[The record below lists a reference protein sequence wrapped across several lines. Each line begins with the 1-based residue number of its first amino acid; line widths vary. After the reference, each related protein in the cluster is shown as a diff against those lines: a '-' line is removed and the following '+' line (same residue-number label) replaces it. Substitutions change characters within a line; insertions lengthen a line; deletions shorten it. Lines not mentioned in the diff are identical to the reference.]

1 MRSLVFTGK
10 GGVGKT
16 TLAAATGVRASKLG
30 YRTLVISTDPAHS
43 LADAFDL
50 EIGHEVTPISDGLFC
65 RQVDAQRRLEDGWG
79 EIRDHLV
86 EILNWSG
93 VDGVEAEEL
102 AVFPGLEEIF
112 GLIDLADYAQSGE
125 WDLLIVDSAPTA
137 ETLRFLSLP
146 DVMRWWMRKVWP
158 AGRSVVKVVR
168 PVLTRVTSA
177 PVASDGVLDATEG
190 MYSRLAAARALL
202 SNGKRSSIRLVLNP
216 EKVVLAESRRTYTYL
231 SLFGYSVDAVIA
243 NRLLPDEVSDP
254 WFADWRSAQIDHLA
268 EVRDSFGALPVLEV
282 PLTRREPYGLTAL
295 DDLAQVV
302 YGDSDPAAVMSSDEP
317 MTVVESPEG
326 YDLHLRLPFADKS
339 DLEVA
344 RNAED
349 LFVRAGPYKR
359 ALVLPQALLR
369 REIVCAT
376 FQDEELVVS
385 FR

>member
-16 TLAAATGVRASKLG
+16 TLAAATGVRASRLG

-43 LADAFDL
+43 LADAFDIGIAH
-50 EIGHEVTPISDGLFC
+50 EITSISDGLFA

-86 EILNWSG
+86 AILNWSG

-146 DVMRWWMRKVWP
+146 DVLRWWMRKVWP
-158 AGRSVVKVVR
+158 AGRSVVRVVR
-168 PVLTRVTSA
+168 PVLTRVTNA

-190 MYSRLAAARALL
+190 IYSRLAAARALL
-202 SNGKRSSIRLVLNP
+202 SNGKRSSIRLVLSP
-216 EKVVLAESRRTYTYL
+216 EKVVLAETRRTYTYL

-243 NRLLPDEVSDP
+243 NRLLPDEVADP
-254 WFADWRSAQIDHLA
+254 WFEDWRSAQDEHLG
-268 EVRDSFGALPVLEV
+268 EVKASFGSLPVLEV
-282 PLTRREPYGLTAL
+282 PLAKREPYGLQAL
-295 DDLAQVV
+295 DDLAQAV
-302 YGDSDPAAVMSSDEP
+302 YGDSDPAAVMCTDEP
-317 MTVVESPEG
+317 MTVVESSEG
-326 YDLHLRLPFADKS
+326 YDLHIRLPFADKS
-339 DLEVA
+339 DLDVA

-359 ALVLPQALLR
+359 ALVLPHALLR
-369 REIVCAT
+369 RDIVSAK
-376 FQDEELVVS
+376 FRDDELVVS